1 MHTHTFIHVCT
12 YAYIHTYRMRY
23 FYVLTKLDER
33 DHSLFCTSNL
43 FYTTSL
49 QSQWLQ
55 IYTWMCNWVQKKKI
69 KSVGEALEIKAQ
81 WRNKPRR
88 GLCEGQWPECN
99 ACISCCVWDEA
110 MSWLKNENSREKT
123 PATCRGLGHGFI
135 VIFIFCIFCRK
146 ARQRIG
152 Q

>member
-1 MHTHTFIHVCT
+1 MKEIIVYFAPATYFTPLHCNHNGCKFIHGC
-12 YAYIHTYRMRY
+12 AIGC
-23 FYVLTKLDER
+23 K
-33 DHSLFCTSNL
+33 
-43 FYTTSL
+43 
-49 QSQWLQ
+49 
-55 IYTWMCNWVQKKKI
+55 KKKI

-123 PATCRGLGHGFI
+123 PATCRGLGHSFI